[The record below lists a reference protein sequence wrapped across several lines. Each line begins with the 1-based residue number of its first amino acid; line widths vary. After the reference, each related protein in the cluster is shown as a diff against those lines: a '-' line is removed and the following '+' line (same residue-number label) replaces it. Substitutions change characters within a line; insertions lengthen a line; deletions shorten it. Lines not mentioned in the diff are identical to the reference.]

1 MMYRLI
7 IIGFLLLIS
16 TSSSFAEEKK
26 EPEQD
31 RSSFPTLKEE
41 DIPTNLKF
49 IDLAHVKKV
58 IDPYRMELDDGR
70 IIYLASID
78 VPDMDSYD
86 AGPVSV
92 AAKEL
97 LSDLFVGR
105 NVRIY
110 QLRQNTE
117 ARINRMDQH
126 MAYVI
131 DEKDNIWAQGALLSR
146 GLARVRTTLLYRD
159 LASEMLALE
168 KQARQ
173 NVQNE
178 ENTGEKEQPVNLWH
192 NEENQIYTPETAL
205 DAPHRFQIVEGEILK
220 VATVKNTIYLNF
232 GNDWKND
239 FTVTMDS
246 TARRLFSKEGFD
258 PLSWTGKTV
267 RVRGW
272 IDEYNG
278 PYIELDHP
286 QRIEFIEPTDS
297 LQNEPINTPLKEP
310 DNALPDAF
318 QH

>member
-7 IIGFLLLIS
+7 IIGLLILIS
-16 TSSSFAEEKK
+16 TSSSFAAEKK
-26 EPEQD
+26 EPAQD

-49 IDLAHVKKV
+49 IDLALVKKV

-70 IIYLASID
+70 IIYLAGID

-86 AGPVSV
+86 AGPISV
-92 AAKEL
+92 TAKEL

-117 ARINRMDQH
+117 ARINRMDH
-126 MAYVI
+126 HIAYLI

-159 LASEMLALE
+159 LADEMLALE
-168 KQARQ
+168 KEARKMAKTPE
-173 NVQNE
+173 NDENE
-178 ENTGEKEQPVNLWH
+178 GLPVNLWR
-192 NEENQIYTPETAL
+192 NEENQIYTPETVL
-205 DAPHRFQIVEGEILK
+205 DAPHRFQIVEGKILK
-220 VATVKNTIYLNF
+220 VATVKNMIYLNF
-232 GNDWKND
+232 GADWKKD

-246 TARRLFSKEGFD
+246 SARRLFSKEGYN

-267 RVRGW
+267 RIRGW

-297 LQNEPINTPLKEP
+297 LQNEPHNTPLKEP
-310 DNALPDAF
+310 ENALPDAF